1 MKALVLEEYGR
12 FEFKEMPLPEIGPGD
27 VLVRIMAC
35 AVCGSDVHGMDGSTG
50 RRRPPIIMGHEAAGI
65 IEQVGSDVRGFAAGD
80 RVTFDST
87 IYCGECPHCQCGQI
101 NLCGNRRVLGVSCEE
116 YRMDGAFAEF
126 ASIPSRVLY
135 KLPDSVTFRQA
146 AMIEPL
152 AVACHAVSLARIT
165 SGAAVV
171 VGCGTIGLMTAQL
184 LRAEGFSPVIVSDV
198 AEEKLELAASLGF
211 EHRLNSSVEKLAD
224 AVLALTGGEG
234 AAISIDAVGIS
245 ASVMDAI
252 SSLRKGGE
260 CVLVGNIQ
268 PSVTI
273 PLQQVVTKQ
282 LTLFGSCASAG
293 EYPQCLSLIAEG
305 KVDVDRLISKSV
317 PLSKGNEWIQR
328 LYRRE
333 AGLYKVVLLPG
344 EEES

>member
-12 FEFKEMPLPEIGPGD
+12 FTHKEVPIPEIGEGD

-65 IEQVGSDVRGFAAGD
+65 ITQVGAGVHD
-80 RVTFDST
+80 LAVGERVTFDST
-87 IYCGECPHCQCGQI
+87 IYCGECEHCGRGEV
-101 NLCGNRRVLGVSCEE
+101 NLCGSRRVLGVSCEE
-116 YRMDGAFAEF
+116 YRMHGAFAEY
-126 ASIPSRVLY
+126 AAIPARVIY
-135 KLPDSVTFRQA
+135 KLPDNVTFQQA

-152 AVACHAVSLARIT
+152 AVACHAVSLSRVT

-171 VGCGTIGLMTAQL
+171 VGCGTIGLMAAQL
-184 LRAEGFSPVIVSDV
+184 LRANGFSPVIVSDI
-198 AEEKLELAASLGF
+198 AEEKLALAASLGF
-211 EHRLNSSVEKLAD
+211 EHRVNSSLESLAD
-224 AVLALTGGEG
+224 AVSALTDGEG
-234 AAISIDAVGIS
+234 AALTIDAVGIA

-252 SSLRKGGE
+252 LSLRKGGE

-268 PSVTI
+268 PNVTI

-282 LTLFGSCASAG
+282 LSLFGSCASAG

-305 KVDVDRLISKSV
+305 KVDVDRLISKAV
-317 PLSKGNEWIQR
+317 PLSQGNEWIQR
-328 LYRRE
+328 LYNRE
-333 AGLYKVVLLPG
+333 AGLYKVVLLPD
-344 EEES
+344 EEEI